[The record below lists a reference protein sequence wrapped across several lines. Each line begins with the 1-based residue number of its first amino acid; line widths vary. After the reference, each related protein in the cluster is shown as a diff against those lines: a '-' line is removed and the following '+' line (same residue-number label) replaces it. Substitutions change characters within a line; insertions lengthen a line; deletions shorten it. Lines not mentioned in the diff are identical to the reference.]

1 MGSHAADRLAARP
14 RARPRSWV
22 AASVLAL
29 ALLVGLT
36 VVVTRRALPPDID
49 TWWAALV
56 GGVRSPLLDGIALTF
71 NVIGSGLVARVIIPL
86 VAVAVLL
93 ARRRVAPALYLI
105 VATVISGVVVGVLKN
120 IVARDRPTDG
130 LVAVGFGSFPSGHA
144 ANAAVLTVALALLLR
159 RGWVWWSALALT
171 VLMMLSRTYLGVH
184 WLTDTIG
191 GALLGA
197 ATAAGAFAA
206 YEVLHR
212 RRISQAADSAGTD
225 PRGR

>member
-1 MGSHAADRLAARP
+1 
-14 RARPRSWV
+14 
-22 AASVLAL
+22 
-29 ALLVGLT
+29 LT